1 MQIEL
6 IRNVLGENF
15 TGGELWIDGAFFCY
29 TLEDKDRGLSQTDKL
44 KDIEKEKVYGETAI
58 PTGIYKVIIN
68 YSERFKTRMSLLLNV
83 LGFSGIR
90 IHAGTK
96 TENTLG
102 CILLGMEIDK
112 ENGVLSNSRLAIDRF
127 NKILFKINK
136 TEKVTINI
144 KYAEL

>member
-6 IRNVLGENF
+6 IRNVLTDSF
-15 TGGELWIDGAFFCY
+15 TGGELWIDGVFFCA

-44 KDIEKEKVYGETAI
+44 KDIEKDKVYGETAI

-83 LGFSGIR
+83 LGFGGIR
-90 IHAGTK
+90 IHAGIK
-96 TENTLG
+96 TDNTLG
-102 CILLGMEIDK
+102 CILLGMQLDK
-112 ENGVLSNSRLAIDRF
+112 ENGTISDSRLAIERF
-127 NKILFKINK
+127 NKLLFKRNK

-144 KYAEL
+144 RYAEL